1 MHRLFIWIIGI
12 LLLMCPNRLL
22 AQIYC
27 IKTVESGQKTS
38 LRGLSVV
45 SDQVIWVSGSAGAV
59 GKSVDGGINW
69 EWMKVKGFEQRDFR
83 DIEAFDEN
91 TACIMGIAEPAIILK
106 TMDGGKTWKTV
117 FTDSTKG
124 MFLDAMSFASQ
135 QNGIVIGD
143 PIDGYHF
150 MATTQNAGDT
160 WVITKKQLSNKALA
174 GEAFFASS
182 GTNIQLVK
190 DKKGSLQ
197 YVFATGG
204 KYSRFNVNQ
213 QYVELPIV
221 QGKESTGANS
231 MVLNESNQSGMIVGG
246 DFAQDTIAHH
256 NSIYFNIDKKGTVH
270 FTAPIVPPHGY
281 RSCVTYINKNS
292 LIACGTSGTDISLD
306 GGKNWELIDSTSF
319 HVVQKAKKGNA
330 VFFAGSKG
338 RIGRL
343 EFMQPIK

>member
-12 LLLMCPNRLL
+12 LLFKCPNMLV
-22 AQIYC
+22 AQRYC
-27 IKTVESGQKTS
+27 ITTVESGQKTS

-45 SDQVIWVSGSAGAV
+45 SDQVIWVSGSAGTV
-59 GKSVDGGINW
+59 GKSIDGGENW

-91 TACIMGIAEPAIILK
+91 TALIMGIAEPAIILK
-106 TMDGGKTWKTV
+106 TIDGGKTWGTV

-124 MFLDAMSFASQ
+124 MFLDAMSFTSQ

-160 WVITKKQLSNKALA
+160 WVIANKQLSNKALA

-182 GTNIQLVK
+182 GTNIQLIK
-190 DKKGSLQ
+190 EKNAHLQ
-197 YVFATGG
+197 YVFVTGG
-204 KYSRFNVNQ
+204 KHSRFNINQ
-213 QYVELPIV
+213 QYVELPII

-231 MVLNESNQSGMIVGG
+231 IVMNESNQSGMIVGG
-246 DFAQDTIAHH
+246 DFAKDTLTQN
-256 NSIYFNIDKKGTVH
+256 NSFYFNVDKKGTVH

-281 RSCVTYINKNS
+281 RSCVTYINKNR
-292 LIACGTSGTDISLD
+292 LIACGTSGSDISLD
-306 GGKNWELIDSTSF
+306 GGKTWELIDTTSF
-319 HVVQKAKKGNA
+319 HVAQKAKKGNA
-330 VFFAGSKG
+330 VFLAGSKG
-338 RIGRL
+338 SIGRL
-343 EFMQPIK
+343 ETTPTLQ

>member
-1 MHRLFIWIIGI
+1 MNRLFIWIIGAQ
-12 LLLMCPNRLL
+12 LFLYPNSLV
-22 AQIYC
+22 AQRYC
-27 IKTVESGQKTS
+27 ITTLESGQKTS

-45 SDQVIWVSGSAGAV
+45 SDKVIWVSGSYGTV
-59 GKSVDGGINW
+59 GKSIDGGKNW
-69 EWMKVKGFEQRDFR
+69 NWMKVKGFEQRDFR
-83 DIEAFDEN
+83 DLEAFDEK
-91 TACIMGIAEPAIILK
+91 TALIMGIAEPAIILK
-106 TMDGGKTWKTV
+106 TIDGGLTWKTV
-117 FTDSTKG
+117 FSDSTKG
-124 MFLDAMSFASQ
+124 MFLDAMSFTNQ

-160 WVITKKQLSNKALA
+160 WVVANKSLSNRALE

-182 GTNIQLVK
+182 GTNIQLAK
-190 DKKGSLQ
+190 DKKSALK
-197 YVFATGG
+197 YVFVTGG
-204 KYSRFNVNQ
+204 KHSRFNLNQ
-213 QYVELPIV
+213 QYFELPIL

-231 MVLNESNQSGMIVGG
+231 IVLNESNQTGMIVGG
-246 DFAQDTIAHH
+246 DFTNDTITNK
-256 NSIYFNIDKKGTVH
+256 NSFYFIVDKKGAVH

-306 GGKNWELIDSTSF
+306 GGKNWLLIDTSSF

-343 EFMQPIK
+343 EVNPSLQ